1 MRNNILVNTRNES
14 PYCASSI
21 RGSAGFY
28 SLTSNYNALYCEPNQ
43 NNYLVRFNYDYL
55 TILADWQAA
64 GKDANSITELAH
76 FTAPDLHLD
85 WFYSTLLD
93 GYATPI
99 VGITTDIDG
108 EPRNALTPDIG
119 ADEGVVVP
127 VELTSFMALANGEEV
142 TLSWST
148 ATELNNE
155 GFEVQRKA
163 LQVMIL

>member
-1 MRNNILVNTRNES
+1 M
-14 PYCASSI
+14 
-21 RGSAGFY
+21 
-28 SLTSNYNALYCEPNQ
+28 
-43 NNYLVRFNYDYL
+43 
-55 TILADWQAA
+55 
-64 GKDANSITELAH
+64 AH

-93 GYATPI
+93 GHATPI

-148 ATELNNE
+148 ATELNNY

-163 LQVMIL
+163 LQVVILLTVGFSQRDTAQQPHPNNYSLRGQAI